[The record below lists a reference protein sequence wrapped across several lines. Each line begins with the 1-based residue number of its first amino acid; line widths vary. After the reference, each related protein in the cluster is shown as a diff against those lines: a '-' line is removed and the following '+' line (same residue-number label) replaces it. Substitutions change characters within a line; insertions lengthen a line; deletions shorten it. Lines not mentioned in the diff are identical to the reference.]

1 MEQATNMM
9 DVVFWPQDG
18 GLTRTILVERL
29 MKLVKDKKVP
39 DFQLD
44 RVSLPEIAAQIDD
57 EYMQEFV
64 NKVNRMEIN
73 KAKWRDQDN
82 WLMCWNFEHAKLAEH
97 IDQGLSQ

>member
-29 MKLVKDKKVP
+29 LRLTKEKQIP
-39 DFQLD
+39 DFALE

-57 EYMQEFV
+57 VYMQEFV

-73 KAKWRDQDN
+73 KARWDDQGS
-82 WLMCWNFEHAKLAEH
+82 WSLSWNFVHAKLAEH